1 MFRDCYFKYA
11 GIYSGDYNL
20 KLMYLDDTYNRRK
33 TGGDYTTITDDNNFT
48 EQLLYGRKN
57 TPLTFNIE
65 IINCDK
71 DIPFEQMSE
80 IRQWLFNQPSGQWNK
95 FRIYDEDYEDIIFY
109 CVLIPN
115 EDACDSQG
123 YRGIRCSV
131 QCNSPFGYKE
141 VVTKSIAKTTSL
153 QSDKKA
159 MNLTIDCD
167 IATQDTLP
175 MVKIYTNKSTAYIYN
190 NRGIIINKTN
200 GTSMVVH
207 NIQGSGTSNNITT
220 VNCQSGVITNTLNQ
234 EQWLILGL
242 KSFNADDGITYT
254 INSGLL
260 KLDKGK
266 NDLVFY
272 GLAYKIEVLYRP
284 TVRVGA
290 F

>member
-1 MFRDCYFKYA
+1 MFRDCYFEYA
-11 GIYSGDYNL
+11 GVYSGDYNL

-33 TGGDYTTITDDNNFT
+33 TGGDYTTITNDNNFA
-48 EQLLYGRKN
+48 EQLLYGKKN
-57 TPLTFNIE
+57 TPLTFDIE

-71 DIPFEQMSE
+71 DIPFEQMGE

-95 FRIYDEDYEDIIFY
+95 LRIYDEDYEDIVFF

-141 VVTKSIAKTTSL
+141 VVTKSISKFTSL
-153 QSDKKA
+153 QADKKA

-167 IATQDTLP
+167 IATQDILP
-175 MVKIYTNKSTAYIYN
+175 MVKIYTNKSTEYIYN

-200 GTSMVVH
+200 GTSMIIH
-207 NIQGSGTSNNITT
+207 NIQGNGTSNNTTT
-220 VNCQSGVITNTLNQ
+220 VNCQSGVVTNTLNQ
-234 EQWLILGL
+234 KQWLILG
-242 KSFNADDGITYT
+242 SQVFNADDGATYNL
-254 INSGLL
+254 NSGLL

-266 NDLVFY
+266 NNLVFY

>member
-1 MFRDCYFKYA
+1 MFRDCYFEYA

-57 TPLTFNIE
+57 TPLTFDIE

-131 QCNSPFGYKE
+131 QCNSPFRYKE
-141 VVTKSIAKTTSL
+141 GGTKIIAKTTS
-153 QSDKKA
+153 
-159 MNLTIDCD
+159 
-167 IATQDTLP
+167 
-175 MVKIYTNKSTAYIYN
+175 
-190 NRGIIINKTN
+190 
-200 GTSMVVH
+200 
-207 NIQGSGTSNNITT
+207 
-220 VNCQSGVITNTLNQ
+220 
-234 EQWLILGL
+234 
-242 KSFNADDGITYT
+242 
-254 INSGLL
+254 
-260 KLDKGK
+260 
-266 NDLVFY
+266 
-272 GLAYKIEVLYRP
+272 
-284 TVRVGA
+284 
-290 F
+290 

>member
-1 MFRDCYFKYA
+1 MFRDCYFEYA
-11 GIYSGDYNL
+11 GVYSGDYNL

-33 TGGDYTTITDDNNFT
+33 TGGDYTTITNDNNFA
-48 EQLLYGRKN
+48 EQLLYGKKN
-57 TPLTFNIE
+57 TPLAFDIE

-71 DIPFEQMSE
+71 DIPFEQMGE

-95 FRIYDEDYEDIIFY
+95 FRIYDEDYEDIVFF

-115 EDACDSQG
+115 EDTCDSQG

-141 VVTKSIAKTTSL
+141 VVTKSISKFTSL
-153 QSDKKA
+153 QADKKA

-167 IATQDTLP
+167 IATQDILP
-175 MVKIYTNKSTAYIYN
+175 MVKIYTNKSTEYIYN

-200 GTSMVVH
+200 GTSMIIQ
-207 NIQGSGTSNNITT
+207 NIRGNGTSNNITT
-220 VNCQSGVITNTLNQ
+220 VNCQSGVVTNTLNQ
-234 EQWLILGL
+234 EQWLILG
-242 KSFNADDGITYT
+242 SQVFSADDGAAYNL
-254 INSGLL
+254 NSGLL

-266 NDLVFY
+266 NNLVFY

>member
-1 MFRDCYFKYA
+1 MFRDCYFEYA
-11 GIYSGDYNL
+11 GVYSGDYNL

-33 TGGDYTTITDDNNFT
+33 TGGDYTTITNDNNFA
-48 EQLLYGRKN
+48 EQLLYGKKN
-57 TPLTFNIE
+57 TPLTFDIE

-71 DIPFEQMSE
+71 NIPFEQMGE

-95 FRIYDEDYEDIIFY
+95 LRIYDEDYEDIVFF

-141 VVTKSIAKTTSL
+141 VVTKSISKFTSL
-153 QSDKKA
+153 QADKKA

-167 IATQDTLP
+167 IATQDILP
-175 MVKIYTNKSTAYIYN
+175 MVKIYTNKSTEYIYN

-200 GTSMVVH
+200 GTSMIIH
-207 NIQGSGTSNNITT
+207 NIQGNETSNNTTT
-220 VNCQSGVITNTLNQ
+220 VNCQSGVVTNTLNQ
-234 EQWLILGL
+234 KQWLILG
-242 KSFNADDGITYT
+242 SQVFNADDGATYNL
-254 INSGLL
+254 NSGLL

-266 NDLVFY
+266 NNLVFY

>member
-1 MFRDCYFKYA
+1 MFRDCYFEYA

-57 TPLTFNIE
+57 TPLTFDIE

-141 VVTKSIAKTTSL
+141 VATKSIAKTTSL
-153 QSDKKA
+153 QSDKKM

-175 MVKIYTNKSTAYIYN
+175 MVKIYTNKSTEYIYN

-200 GTSMVVH
+200 GTSMIVQ
-207 NIQGSGTSNNITT
+207 NIQGNSTSNNITT
-220 VNCQSGVITNTLNQ
+220 VNCQSGVVTNTLNQ
-234 EQWLILGL
+234 EQWL
-242 KSFNADDGITYT
+242 
-254 INSGLL
+254 
-260 KLDKGK
+260 
-266 NDLVFY
+266 V
-272 GLAYKIEVLYRP
+272 
-284 TVRVGA
+284 
-290 F
+290 